1 MTRVVRGLAVGIV
14 AAFGLFGALFA
25 AGETFADPGGWA
37 AVGLVAAWGVP
48 LVALVL
54 LALRRPELA
63 GRVLP
68 WALLVASVSLVLD
81 AAGAYPRDT
90 GPVGTITMFA
100 VAVPCGLL
108 GLHRAF
114 RAGTLVLA
122 AAAVQLVAAVVE
134 RGQTGASLREVLGGS
149 TGALVVPFLVCA
161 ALLLLTAVL
170 ERYDARHPHVR
181 ALY

>member
-14 AAFGLFGALFA
+14 AAFGLLGALFV
-25 AGETFADPGGWA
+25 AGETFSDPGGWA

-48 LVALVL
+48 MLALVL
-54 LALRRPELA
+54 LVLRRPELA
-63 GRVLP
+63 ARVLP
-68 WALLVASVSLVLD
+68 WALLVASVSLLVD

-90 GPVGTITMFA
+90 GPVGTISMFA

-108 GLHRAF
+108 GLRRAF
-114 RAGTLVLA
+114 EAGLLVLG
-122 AAAVQLVAAVVE
+122 AAVVQLGASVVE
-134 RGQTGASLREVLGGS
+134 RGRTGASLREVLGGS

-161 ALLLLTAVL
+161 ALLLLTALL
-170 ERYDARHPHVR
+170 ERYDVHHPHVR

>member
-1 MTRVVRGLAVGIV
+1 MTRVVRGIAVGIV
-14 AAFGLFGALFA
+14 ATFGLLGALFV
-25 AGETFADPGGWA
+25 AGETFSDPGGWA

-48 LVALVL
+48 MAALVVL
-54 LALRRPELA
+54 VLRRPSLA
-63 GRVLP
+63 ARVLP
-68 WALLVASVSLVLD
+68 WALLVAGVSLLVD

-114 RAGTLVLA
+114 QAGLLVLV
-122 AAAVQLVAAVVE
+122 AAAVQLGASVVE
-134 RGQTGASLREVLGGS
+134 RGRTGASLGAVLGGS
-149 TGALVVPFLVCA
+149 TGVLVVPFLVCA